1 MSPQKGPLNRSRY
14 LTPKKLNS
22 RLTTFCH
29 VLFGGDQL
37 TVAHARGAQTVLGNS
52 HNESDCLEGLVPVVE
67 DWHAKV
73 TFMKVI
79 PDPVVACMT

>member
-1 MSPQKGPLNRSRY
+1 ML
-14 LTPKKLNS
+14 
-22 RLTTFCH
+22 
-29 VLFGGDQL
+29 
-37 TVAHARGAQTVLGNS
+37 AQTVLGNS